1 MGDNGTLVPSEGEHS
16 LRERNC
22 RWSWRR
28 LSLSAQFG
36 ILAALIILGATA
48 ILGEWLSARIAD
60 SQLRS
65 RAESAALY
73 MEGFLARHVEV
84 TETGPRVSPA
94 RREELDHLL
103 ANADLSRRI
112 ESLRV
117 WRRDGEIVYSTDNSL
132 IGRRFPS
139 TNVDQA
145 FTGNVVVHLEYGHD
159 DEGER
164 PRDTEEPLIEI
175 YAPIY
180 SPGTRDIIAVGEV
193 YETAQDFIDKRDLVQ
208 RQTWLLVTGTTFSI
222 FGALFFVVHRADKT
236 IIEQRLR
243 LKTQLAEARALAQQ
257 NEELRRAADK
267 ARLDA
272 SALNET
278 FLNRLGSDLHDGP
291 LQLLGALILR
301 LGADSAR
308 DAADGKS
315 GSVATASLSS
325 SAIAR
330 QVFTELRDLSTGL
343 VMPEIAQLSLED
355 ALKLAVDRHQF
366 TSGTTVKAS
375 YENLPSEVPEALKI
389 CLYRAVQEGLTN
401 AFRHAG
407 GIDQQVIARAGEEE
421 IKIIVSDSGPG
432 VPESTAQHRLP
443 TLGLA
448 GIHNRVQSF
457 GGSVEIRQRRA
468 KGTELVV
475 TVPVRFADRL

>member
-1 MGDNGTLVPSEGEHS
+1 MDDNGTLVPLQEEHS
-16 LRERNC
+16 LPERNG

-28 LSLSAQFG
+28 LSLSARFG
-36 ILAALIILGATA
+36 ILAALIIFGATA

-60 SQLRS
+60 NQLRS

-94 RREELDHLL
+94 RRQELDHLL

-117 WRRDGEIVYSTDNSL
+117 WRRDGEIVYSTDKSL

-145 FTGNVVVHLEYGHD
+145 FSGNVVVHLEYGHD

-164 PRDTEEPLIEI
+164 PRDTDEPLIEI

-193 YETAQDFIDKRDLVQ
+193 YETAQDFIDKRNLVQ

-222 FGALFFVVHRADKT
+222 FGALFVIVHRADKT
-236 IIEQRLR
+236 IVEQRSR
-243 LKTQLAEARALAQQ
+243 LNIQLAEARALAQQ
-257 NEELRRAADK
+257 NEELRRVADK

-308 DAADGKS
+308 ETADGKS
-315 GSVATASLSS
+315 GGVATTSLTS
-325 SAIAR
+325 SAIAH

-343 VMPEIAQLSLED
+343 VMPEIAQLSLQS
-355 ALKLAVDRHQF
+355 ALQLAVDRHQF
-366 TSGTTVKAS
+366 TSRTTVTVS
-375 YENLPSEVPEALKI
+375 YENLPHDVPEALKI
-389 CLYRAVQEGLTN
+389 CLYRVVQEGLTN
-401 AFRHAG
+401 AFRHADG
-407 GIDQQVIARAGEEE
+407 VDQQVVARADEWN
-421 IKIIVSDSGPG
+421 ITIVVSDSGPG
-432 VPESTAQHRLP
+432 VSVGTTRDRLP
-443 TLGLA
+443 ALGLV
-448 GIHNRVQSF
+448 GINHRVQSF
-457 GGSVEIRQRRA
+457 GGTVEMRKRRG
-468 KGTELVV
+468 KGTELIVNL
-475 TVPVRFADRL
+475 PVNVGEY